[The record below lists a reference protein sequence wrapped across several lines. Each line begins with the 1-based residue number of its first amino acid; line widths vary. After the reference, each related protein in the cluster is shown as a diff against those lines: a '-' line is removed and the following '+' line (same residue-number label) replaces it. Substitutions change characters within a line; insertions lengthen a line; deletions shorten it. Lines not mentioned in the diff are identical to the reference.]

1 VTGRLV
7 AFALHQRFI
16 TLALALLLTAGGVV
30 AFSRLPIEAYPDV
43 VDVEVDVI
51 TIWPG
56 HAAEEVERLVT
67 IALEKELNG
76 IAHVT
81 FIRSFSIFGL
91 SNIRVF
97 FADGTDNYW
106 SRQQVLERIGQAA
119 IPADAKPQ
127 LGPLASA
134 IGEVYRYTLESK
146 TMPLVEVKAL
156 QDWTLEREFK
166 KVSGVADIVS
176 WGGGIKQYQIT
187 VDPARLR
194 AYNLTLKQVFDAV
207 AANNSNAK
215 TSAAK
220 PDDKDIIHSGT
231 GEEKEKPASGKA
243 NVAGKVLYNEKPAA
257 NIEVK
262 LCEKFNQYFGGC
274 GGQTFTAK
282 TDASGEYLITN
293 VPPGLYEGLT
303 AKVFDT
309 PYYVFAT
316 SGFISSAK
324 YQIDADQTFFAPDA
338 NLFKSDLQLVSP
350 KAGAKLAAENIEV
363 KWESY
368 PDAAYYKFSIHPDSS
383 SGAQTNYD
391 YINKRVDGTSYV
403 LEKPL
408 APGAYT
414 CVVNAYNGNDV
425 KLAESPRDIKFSVN
439 DGGH

>member
-1 VTGRLV
+1 M
-7 AFALHQRFI
+7 
-16 TLALALLLTAGGVV
+16 
-30 AFSRLPIEAYPDV
+30 
-43 VDVEVDVI
+43 
-51 TIWPG
+51 
-56 HAAEEVERLVT
+56 
-67 IALEKELNG
+67 
-76 IAHVT
+76 
-81 FIRSFSIFGL
+81 SFS
-91 SNIRVF
+91 
-97 FADGTDNYW
+97 
-106 SRQQVLERIGQAA
+106 
-119 IPADAKPQ
+119 AKGIIVTVS
-127 LGPLASA
+127 LVIAVGSA
-134 IGEVYRYTLESK
+134 CKSANKG
-146 TMPLVEVKAL
+146 
-156 QDWTLEREFK
+156 
-166 KVSGVADIVS
+166 SG
-176 WGGGIKQYQIT
+176 
-187 VDPARLR
+187 
-194 AYNLTLKQVFDAV
+194 

-220 PDDKDIIHSGT
+220 PDDKGIIHSGT

-274 GGQTFTAK
+274 GGETFTAK

-293 VPPGLYEGLT
+293 VRPGLYEGLT

-391 YINKRVDGTSYV
+391 YINKRFDGTSYV
-403 LEKPL
+403 LDKPL
-408 APGAYT
+408 AAGTYT
-414 CVVNAYNGNDV
+414 CKVTAYNGNDI
-425 KLAESPRDIKFSVN
+425 KLADSPDDITFTVN
-439 DGGH
+439 GGGK